1 MKMMR
6 YSLDQLIKEADKL
19 PPIPQ
24 AAQKALALIRS
35 PESSASA
42 LSRVIEMDQVLTTQ
56 VLRWAN
62 SAYYGMENRIST
74 VQQAIVVLGL
84 EIIQELIMTYSF
96 SDRLYKPLPGY
107 ELQRGE
113 LWQHALGTAIGAKLI
128 SKKLHL
134 KIDEDAYFAGLLC
147 DIGKLVFEKLLR
159 ESEINRSE
167 WGQHSFLE
175 LERNSFGIDHAMLG
189 AEIARRWQLP
199 ENLVTAIAH
208 HHEPQSAEN
217 HVLLVAAVHVVDV
230 SMMTLGVGIGIDGL
244 QYPLDNAALNRLG
257 MTFED
262 LFHLIEQVAEQCA
275 KAKEMISIV

>member
-1 MKMMR
+1 MNK
-6 YSLDQLIKEADKL
+6 YSIDQLIKEADKL

-24 AAQKALALIRS
+24 AAQKALTIIRS
-35 PESSASA
+35 PESSASSLA
-42 LSRVIEMDQVLTTQ
+42 RVIEMDQVLTTQ

-62 SAYYGMENRIST
+62 SAYYGMENRIAT

-128 SKKLHL
+128 SKQFHL

-147 DIGKLVFEKLLR
+147 DVGKLVFEKLLR
-159 ESEINRSE
+159 DADMNSSDSD
-167 WGQHSFLE
+167 QYSFLE
-175 LERNSFGIDHAMLG
+175 LERTSFGIDHAMLG
-189 AEIARRWQLP
+189 AEIARRWLLP
-199 ENLVTAIAH
+199 DNLVTAIAC

-217 HVLLVAAVHVVDV
+217 YKTLVAAVHVADV
-230 SMMTLGVGIGIDGL
+230 SMMILGVGIGIDGL
-244 QYPLDNAALNRLG
+244 RYPLEDDALKRIG
-257 MTFED
+257 MTWDDMFR
-262 LFHLIEQVAEQCA
+262 LIERVAEELA
-275 KAKEMISIV
+275 KAKEMIAIR